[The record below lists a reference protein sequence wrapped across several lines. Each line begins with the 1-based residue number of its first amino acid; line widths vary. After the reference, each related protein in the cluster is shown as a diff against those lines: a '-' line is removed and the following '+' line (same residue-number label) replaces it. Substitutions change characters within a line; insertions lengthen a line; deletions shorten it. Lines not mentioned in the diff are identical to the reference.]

1 MTVEVAVRAYLLT
14 VSAVTAIVGAGANA
28 RIYQLILPMK
38 PTLPA
43 LRLQLIDE
51 PIGYHQRGPDGA
63 TRSRLQVD
71 AYGSAAVA
79 DPYSAAVVT
88 LSDAVDA
95 ALSGQVFTSEGL
107 RITGCLRNSRR
118 VGYESEELRIVRC
131 MQDYTI
137 WARVV

>member
-1 MTVEVAVRAYLLT
+1 MTVEVAAKAHLLT
-14 VSAVTAIVGAGANA
+14 VAAVTAIVST

-43 LRLQLIDE
+43 LRVQLIDQ

-79 DPYSAAVVT
+79 DPYSAVLT
-88 LSDAVDA
+88 LADAVDA

-118 VGYESEELRIVRC
+118 VGYESDELRLVRC

-137 WARVV
+137 WSRVA